1 VQSYSN
7 RSRFLD
13 RTCLTSARGLRSV
26 RFVDKRAKNAGI
38 DFQVVVK
45 GASLPDVD
53 GPLRGTIVLGGVTA
67 DITSGACGVRAFSD
81 LSCTRTGS
89 TLKCR

>member
-1 VQSYSN
+1 
-7 RSRFLD
+7 
-13 RTCLTSARGLRSV
+13 
-26 RFVDKRAKNAGI
+26 
-38 DFQVVVK
+38 
-45 GASLPDVD
+45 
-53 GPLRGTIVLGGVTA
+53 LRGTIVLGGATA